1 MLLTSVTLVCASA
14 VPAWKSGRA
23 RHTASATQA
32 ARHARARRAAGR
44 GDGER
49 EAGLARRRRPRL
61 SAGAKPLDAARVA
74 PARVAD
80 AAHGVSRALRK
91 MSKEAARRADAG
103 VAGSVGS
110 ARLGS
115 ARLGSARLGSA
126 RLGSAR
132 LGSARLGS
140 IIEPDRPRLDPF
152 PDSEEEAS
160 ARTNSDTPHIF
171 IRATPRQS
179 DKRFTRNG
187 KPVIAENP
195 ALQRPPRNR
204 PAEVGESPRAGGPGP
219 GARGAMARNPL
230 ICRVFLACP
239 APRRNPGGSP
249 NDSAV

>member
-1 MLLTSVTLVCASA
+1 
-14 VPAWKSGRA
+14 
-23 RHTASATQA
+23 
-32 ARHARARRAAGR
+32 
-44 GDGER
+44 
-49 EAGLARRRRPRL
+49 
-61 SAGAKPLDAARVA
+61 
-74 PARVAD
+74 
-80 AAHGVSRALRK
+80 

-103 VAGSVGS
+103 VAGSARLGSARLGSARLGSARLGSARLGSARLGSARLGS

-195 ALQRPPRNR
+195 ALQRAPRNR

-219 GARGAMARNPL
+219 GAHSANAHNPL
-230 ICRVFLACP
+230 ICRVFFECARRRAGIP
-239 APRRNPGGSP
+239 AAARMTVPFEGRPDCRY
-249 NDSAV
+249 